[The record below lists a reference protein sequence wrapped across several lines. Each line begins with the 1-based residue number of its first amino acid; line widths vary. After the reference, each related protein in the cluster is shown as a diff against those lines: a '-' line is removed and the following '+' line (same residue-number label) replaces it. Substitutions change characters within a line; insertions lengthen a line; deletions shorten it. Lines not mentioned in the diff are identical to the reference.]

1 MKTKVLERL
10 KPKAASLGFTKKELE
25 GVSDLITRNLQEDAS
40 DESVDAE
47 IEKAIQ
53 FLEMSQSMAN
63 RVINATISKTKT
75 QKGAETND
83 SEGEVEQP
91 DDEPTWFKKYREQ
104 QEQRLFQLEN
114 AKIAESRRERF
125 EKSLTGLLPKQ
136 KEDKLKDFDRMAFK
150 DEEDFNNYLEEKS
163 AMVSAINQE
172 LANEGLD
179 KMSAPPAGTTAKS
192 STDEFVE
199 KMVQLNKKTE

>member
-75 QKGAETND
+75 QKGAEAND
-83 SEGEVEQP
+83 PESEAEQP
-91 DDEPTWFKKYREQ
+91 DDEPAWFKKYREQ

-136 KEDKLKDFDRMAFK
+136 KEDKLKDFDRMNFK

-199 KMVQLNKKTE
+199 KMVQLNKNAE